1 MSTNQPVVTQ
11 RDWATKIIE
20 LYTAGAS
27 DVEVA
32 AACNVTIQEYY
43 RQLGDNAAFN
53 KLVEFGRT
61 LSQAFW
67 ESQARKNIG
76 NKGFN
81 TSLWAFYMKN
91 KYSWADKTESV
102 NSNENL
108 NTDLDTLRGQIT
120 KEVARFVKDYTPEQT
135 DAQRVLSNMA
145 QDLTNA

>member
-1 MSTNQPVVTQ
+1 MSSTDAVLAQK
-11 RDWATKIIE
+11 DWAKKIVE

-43 RQLGDNAAFN
+43 RQLADNPAFN

-67 ESQARKNIG
+67 ESQARKNVL

-91 KYSWADKTESV
+91 KYAWADKTESV

-108 NTDLDTLRGQIT
+108 NTDLDSLRGQIT
-120 KEVARFVKDYTPEQT
+120 KEVARFLKDNTPENT
-135 DAQRVLSNMA
+135 DAQRLMLDMA
-145 QDLTNA
+145 SEITDA